1 MQFFFVCLQPNG
13 DTDTSN
19 RQRNKNDKDM
29 KKILAALMAGMILTG
44 TLPATA
50 QHHRHTPLASVKA
63 TQQTDKDG
71 NTKASAAI
79 VAYSDTASVDSADV
93 DTVGFN
99 ADAGTQGW
107 DEPYDIDGLAKLM
120 GNAFVPIAIVF
131 IMFFLAPV
139 MIIALIIYF
148 VIKSRKQKIQLAEL
162 ALKNGQPIPQE
173 VAQSKPQPN
182 DQALWEKGVKRMFLG
197 IGIVIFAIF
206 IHSRMFMGIGFL
218 VALYGAGLA
227 VVAWTTKKKIAPTAN
242 NADANTP
249 DSTAN
254 VTEPGNK
261 TANGEGT
268 TATPNEEV

>member
-79 VAYSDTASVDSADV
+79 VAYSDTTSVDSADV
-93 DTVGFN
+93 DTVGFDD
-99 ADAGTQGW
+99 DAATQGW

-173 VAQSKPQPN
+173 VAKSKPQPN

-218 VALYGAGLA
+218 VTFYGAGLA
-227 VVAWTTKKKIAPTAN
+227 VVAWTTKKNIAPTAN

-254 VTEPGNK
+254 ATEPGNK

-268 TATPNEEV
+268 TAVQNEEV

>member
-1 MQFFFVCLQPNG
+1 
-13 DTDTSN
+13 
-19 RQRNKNDKDM
+19 M

-79 VAYSDTASVDSADV
+79 VAYSDTTSVDSADV

-227 VVAWTTKKKIAPTAN
+227 VVAWTTKKNIAPTAN
-242 NADANTP
+242 NADANIP
-249 DSTAN
+249 DSHAN
-254 VTEPGNK
+254 ATDPGNK

>member
-1 MQFFFVCLQPNG
+1 
-13 DTDTSN
+13 
-19 RQRNKNDKDM
+19 M

-162 ALKNGQPIPQE
+162 ALKNGQPRPQE

-227 VVAWTTKKKIAPTAN
+227 VVAWTTKKNIAPTAN
-242 NADANTP
+242 NTDANIP
-249 DSTAN
+249 DSHAN
-254 VTEPGNK
+254 TTDPGNK

-268 TATPNEEV
+268 TATQNEEV

>member
-79 VAYSDTASVDSADV
+79 VAYSDTTSVDSADV
-93 DTVGFN
+93 DTVGFDD
-99 ADAGTQGW
+99 DAATQGW

-173 VAQSKPQPN
+173 VAKSKPQPN

-218 VALYGAGLA
+218 VTFYGAGLA
-227 VVAWTTKKKIAPTAN
+227 VVAWTTKKNIAPTAN

-254 VTEPGNK
+254 ATEPGNK

>member
-1 MQFFFVCLQPNG
+1 
-13 DTDTSN
+13 
-19 RQRNKNDKDM
+19 M

-63 TQQTDKDG
+63 TQQTDENG

-93 DTVGFN
+93 DTVGFD

-120 GNAFVPIAIVF
+120 GNAFVPIAIIF

-173 VAQSKPQPN
+173 VAQTKPQPN
-182 DQALWEKGVKRMFLG
+182 DQALWGKGVKRMFIG

-206 IHSRMFMGIGFL
+206 IHSSMFMGIGFL
-218 VALYGAGLA
+218 VAFYGAGLA
-227 VVAWTTKKKIAPTAN
+227 VVAWTTKEKTAPTAN
-242 NADANTP
+242 NADTNAP

-254 VTEPGNK
+254 TTEPGNK

-268 TATPNEEV
+268 TATQNEEV

>member
-1 MQFFFVCLQPNG
+1 
-13 DTDTSN
+13 
-19 RQRNKNDKDM
+19 M

-44 TLPATA
+44 SLPATA

-79 VAYSDTASVDSADV
+79 VAYSDTTSVDSADV
-93 DTVGFN
+93 DTVGFDD
-99 ADAGTQGW
+99 DAATQGW

-148 VIKSRKQKIQLAEL
+148 IIKSRKQKIQLAEL

-173 VAQSKPQPN
+173 VAKQRVAK
-182 DQALWEKGVKRMFLG
+182 DEDLWAKGLKKMFLG
-197 IGIVIFAIF
+197 IGFVIFACF
-206 IHSRMFMGIGFL
+206 INEKFFMGLGF
-218 VALYGAGLA
+218 AYAFYGAGQA
-227 VVAWTTKKKIAPTAN
+227 VIAWTTKKKIAPGNGETEIHGQESTC
-242 NADANTP
+242 NTENHC
-249 DSTAN
+249 ST
-254 VTEPGNK
+254 K
-261 TANGEGT
+261 ANGEET
-268 TATPNEEV
+268 TPNE

>member
-1 MQFFFVCLQPNG
+1 MFATKRGYRYVKQTKKQ
-13 DTDTSN
+13 
-19 RQRNKNDKDM
+19 KNDKDM

-44 TLPATA
+44 SLPATA

-79 VAYSDTASVDSADV
+79 VAYSDTTSVDSADV

-99 ADAGTQGW
+99 DDAATQGW

-120 GNAFVPIAIVF
+120 GNAFVPIALVF

-148 VIKSRKQKIQLAEL
+148 IIKSRKQKIQLAEL

-182 DQALWEKGVKRMFLG
+182 DQALWEKGVKRMFIG

-206 IHSRMFMGIGFL
+206 IHSSLFKGIGFL
-218 VALYGAGLA
+218 VTFYGAGLA

-242 NADANTP
+242 NADDITP
-249 DSTAN
+249 DSPAN
-254 VTEPGNK
+254 ATEPGNK

-268 TATPNEEV
+268 TAAPNEEV

>member
-1 MQFFFVCLQPNG
+1 
-13 DTDTSN
+13 
-19 RQRNKNDKDM
+19 M

-44 TLPATA
+44 SLPATA

-79 VAYSDTASVDSADV
+79 VAYSDTTSVDSADV

-99 ADAGTQGW
+99 DDAATQGW

-120 GNAFVPIAIVF
+120 GNAFVPIALVF

-148 VIKSRKQKIQLAEL
+148 IIKSRKQKIQLAEL

-182 DQALWEKGVKRMFLG
+182 DQALWEKGVKRMFIG
-197 IGIVIFAIF
+197 IGIVVFAIF
-206 IHSRMFMGIGFL
+206 IHSSLFKGIGFL
-218 VALYGAGLA
+218 VTFYGAGLA
-227 VVAWTTKKKIAPTAN
+227 VVAWTTKKKIAPGNGETEIH
-242 NADANTP
+242 DQESTCNTENHC
-249 DSTAN
+249 ST
-254 VTEPGNK
+254 K
-261 TANGEGT
+261 ANGEET
-268 TATPNEEV
+268 TPNE